1 MKILVLDVPGL
12 HLGYLGCYGNDWIAT
27 PNIDR
32 LASESVVFDRHFFD
46 VDQPSPFAWTGHQP
60 LPRTGPHVTEP
71 ASCSNAP
78 TLAEILSSHAVSHEL
93 IVNTEAV
100 SIASLHDV
108 VAKTRSALSAGRVF
122 IWARWP
128 SLVPPWRLPAEL
140 LDSYCEEDDEP
151 WPDPPVGRLE
161 NPDDLIA
168 LQNTYAAVVTY
179 VDAQIG
185 QVLDAARE
193 PSDRADTLICL
204 TAPHGIALGEHGVI
218 GRARPSLHEEL
229 VHLPLVMRLAGGAH
243 AGARVGGLTQPVD
256 LFPTFLE
263 CLGITPPATHGHSL
277 WPLIRGDRDQR
288 RPHACSGARA
298 GEAVEWSLRTQEWA
312 FLLPATAVDTSRR
325 PQLYVKPEDRW
336 EVNDV
341 RQHHLDL
348 VETLEKTLREIAAA
362 TSCPPAPS
370 LPDAAGPAPQ

>member
-27 PNIDR
+27 PYIDR
-32 LASESVVFDRHFFD
+32 LASESVVFDRHYFD

-60 LPRTGPHVTEP
+60 LPSAEPSSTRPSPHP
-71 ASCSNAP
+71 GAP
-78 TLAEILSSHAVSHEL
+78 TLGEILTARAVSHEL
-93 IVNTEAV
+93 IAAEDAV
-100 SIASLHDV
+100 SIKGLQDV
-108 VAKTRSALSAGRVF
+108 VAKTKDMLAKERALAGVY
-122 IWARWP
+122 WP
-128 SLVPPWRLPAEL
+128 SLLPPWQLPSEL
-140 LDSYCEEDDEP
+140 LDSYCEDDDKP
-151 WPDPPVGRLE
+151 WLDPPSGPLE
-161 NPDDLIA
+161 NPDDLIR

-185 QVLDAARE
+185 QVLDATRDHALL
-193 PSDRADTLICL
+193 DDTLICL
-204 TAPHGIALGEHGVI
+204 TAPHGIALGEHAVI
-218 GRARPSLHEEL
+218 GMARPSLHEEL
-229 VHLPLVMRLAGGAH
+229 VHLPLVMRLPGGAH
-243 AGARVGGLTQPVD
+243 AGARVAALTQPVD

-263 CLGITPPATHGHSL
+263 FLGIAPPPTHGNSL
-277 WPLIRGDRDQR
+277 WPVIRGDTDQVR
-288 RPHACSGARA
+288 AHACSGARA
-298 GEAVEWSLRTQEWA
+298 GEAVEWSLRTLEWA

-348 VETLEKTLREIAAA
+348 VETLEKTLRDVAAA
-362 TSCPPAPS
+362 TSCLPAPS